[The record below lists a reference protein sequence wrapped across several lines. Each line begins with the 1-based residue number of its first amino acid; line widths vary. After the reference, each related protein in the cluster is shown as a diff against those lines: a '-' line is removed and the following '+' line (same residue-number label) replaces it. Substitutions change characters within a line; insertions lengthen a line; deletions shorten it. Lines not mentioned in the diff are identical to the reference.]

1 MAVELSWK
9 MLTLKHIAEV
19 LIKKAMI
26 VDMLRKLS
34 FPLNVSENIS
44 DEYSVLESSF
54 YKTLGL

>member
-9 MLTLKHIAEV
+9 MLSLKHIAEV

-44 DEYSVLESSF
+44 DEYSVLESPF
-54 YKTLGL
+54 YKTLDL

>member
-1 MAVELSWK
+1 

-44 DEYSVLESSF
+44 DEYSVLESPF